1 MARSRP
7 AFPSFH
13 DFVQRKSWTPV
24 PAFVI
29 LTGDA
34 GFFRKEIE
42 RRCLRAIFGD
52 AKTPAVQRHT
62 LGKSA
67 ANKNLDELLASVLD
81 AIRTLSILSPNRAV
95 VIDGADPFVDSFRDD
110 LEPFVSEGFSG
121 GHLILH
127 LEKKLDART
136 KFAKTAKEHAWI
148 VDCSKPF
155 DRPPPWQSDSPPW
168 QNDLSKWIAS
178 RANQSRNL
186 RISLQDA
193 FFLQER
199 GGTELDALDESLEK
213 IHIFLGK
220 DRRQVDVETISKVT
234 GDTHED
240 SVFTLVERVIIQ
252 DRSRSLDIAR
262 RLFETGYHPPQ
273 GAAINEPVAIT
284 SLFIG
289 ATVPRLRNL
298 RRAHA
303 VREAGGGP
311 DRWMQLG
318 LTTRPFI
325 DRFTREVRAM
335 PPRRIQA
342 AFRAMLDMD
351 REIKTGAD
359 APTAMTMFLTSV

>member
-1 MARSRP
+1 MARAKP

-13 DFVQRKSWTPV
+13 DFVQRKDWTSV

-34 GFFRKEIE
+34 GFFRKQIE
-42 RRCLRAIFGD
+42 RRCLAGIFGD
-52 AKTPAVQRHT
+52 AKTPTVQRHI

-67 ANKNLDELLASVLD
+67 ANKNLDALLTSVLD
-81 AIRTLSILSPNRAV
+81 ELRTLSILSSSRVV
-95 VIDGADPFVDSFRDD
+95 VIDGADPFVDAYRDD
-110 LEPFVSEGFSG
+110 LEPFVSAGFSG

-136 KFAKTAKEHAWI
+136 KFAKAAKEHAWI

-155 DRPPPWQSDSPPW
+155 DRPPPWQSESPPW
-168 QNDLSKWIAS
+168 QNDLSKWIVSWAEKS
-178 RANQSRNL
+178 RKL
-186 RISLQDA
+186 KITLQDA

-199 GGTELDALDESLEK
+199 VGTELESLDKSLEK
-213 IHIFLGK
+213 LHIFLGPEK
-220 DRRQVDVETISKVT
+220 RQIDVQAISDMT

-240 SVFTLVERVIIQ
+240 SVFTLVERFIIQ
-252 DRSRSLDIAR
+252 DRARSLDIAH
-262 RLFETGYHPPQ
+262 RLFDTGYRPPH
-273 GAAINEPVAIT
+273 GAAVNEPVAIT

-289 ATVPRLRNL
+289 ATIPRLRNL

-303 VREAGGGP
+303 VRESGGGP
-311 DRWMQLG
+311 DRWMQMG

-335 PPRRIQA
+335 PPLRIQR
-342 AFRAMLDMD
+342 AFEAMIDMD
-351 REIKTGAD
+351 REIKTGAN
-359 APTAMTMFLTSV
+359 ARTAMALFLSKI